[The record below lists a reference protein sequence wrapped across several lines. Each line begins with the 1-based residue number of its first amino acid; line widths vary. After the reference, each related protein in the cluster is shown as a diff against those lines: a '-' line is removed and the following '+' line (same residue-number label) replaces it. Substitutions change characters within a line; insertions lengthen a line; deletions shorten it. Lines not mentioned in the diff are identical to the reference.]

1 MRAAFLAFAVAVSWS
16 VSAAAEPASRPAKR
30 VAKPDV
36 TRILLAQRDRVAR
49 ATVVLPEKSCAGSV
63 AGDREH
69 VVTAAHC
76 VLDDATSV
84 RVRFSEGTNVTS
96 SIAHID
102 RDADIALLRLEAPAP
117 TTIEPLPLSSVL
129 PQRGSRVLF
138 VGRTDRPSRTQ
149 VVRVERLGRC
159 PSIPGQRQA
168 LFTSVQAR
176 PGDSGAP
183 LLHPELGVV
192 GVIHGGAACHIAAP
206 TASLA
211 KALAVDQTSPRPS
224 APDPAPIAPSPDADA
239 GDDGWFFE
247 RTGKGFRFRWNFRWG
262 TSR

>member
-16 VSAAAEPASRPAKR
+16 VSAAAEPAKR

-36 TRILLAQRDRVAR
+36 TRALLAQRDRVAR

-76 VLDDATSV
+76 VLDDATRV
-84 RVRFSEGTNVTS
+84 RVRFSDGTNASS

-102 RDADIALLRLEAPAP
+102 RNADIALLRLEAPAP
-117 TTIEPLPLSSVL
+117 RTIEPLPLASVL
-129 PQRGSRVLF
+129 PQRGARVLF
-138 VGRTDRPSRTQ
+138 VGRTDRRSRTQ
-149 VVRVERLGRC
+149 VVRVERLGWC
-159 PSIPGQRQA
+159 PSIPGQKRA

-206 TASLA
+206 TAALA
-211 KALAVDQTSPRPS
+211 KALAVDQTSPSPS
-224 APDPAPIAPSPDADA
+224 APDAAPIAPSPDDDD
-239 GDDGWFFE
+239 DDGWFFE
-247 RTGKGFRFRWNFRWG
+247 RTAEGFRFRWNFRWATG
-262 TSR
+262 R